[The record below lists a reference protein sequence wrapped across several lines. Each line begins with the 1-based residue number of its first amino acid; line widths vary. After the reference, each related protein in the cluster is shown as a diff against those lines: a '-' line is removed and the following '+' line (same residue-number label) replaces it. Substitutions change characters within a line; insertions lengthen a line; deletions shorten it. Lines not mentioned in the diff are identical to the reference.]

1 MRRAIDVLP
10 SGAWSADD
18 VAGAVTLAFDDRHR
32 RRLRLVD
39 DAGAP
44 FLLDLDRPQV
54 LAEGDALL
62 LVDGGLIVV
71 HAAFEPVADIGTDDT
86 ETTLR
91 LAWHIGNRHAPLQVL
106 GDGRLRIRD
115 DPVLITMLEG
125 LGARISR
132 HLAPFTP
139 EGGAYAGA
147 HRHDVPATTDR

>member
-1 MRRAIDVLP
+1 MRRAIEVLP

-18 VAGAVTLAFDDRHR
+18 VTAAVTLAFDDRHR

-62 LVDGGLIVV
+62 LVDGELIVV
-71 HAAFEPVADIGTDDT
+71 HAAFEPVADIAANDPA
-86 ETTLR
+86 TTAR

-106 GDGRLRIRD
+106 ADGRLRVRD
-115 DPVLITMLEG
+115 DPVMTAMLEG

-132 HLAPFTP
+132 HCAPFTP

-147 HRHDVPATTDR
+147 HRHDAPATTDR